1 MSLQH
6 SPTPTESS
14 FASCPPSTEFGTAP
28 LPYRTAIG
36 QTGAAR
42 GTCTISLSLRHAGA
56 QALKIRWES
65 IGPVDA
71 PVILVQGG
79 ISANRHVCASTQ
91 FPESGWWQAQA
102 GDGGPL
108 DTRRYRLLA
117 IDWLGADGGL
127 DVCIDPADQADAI
140 AAVLDQLQIEC
151 VAAFVGASYGAMVGL
166 QFAARHPQRLRQLIA
181 ISGAHRTHAQTTAL
195 RVIQRR
201 IVKLGVDHSA
211 ANEALALARALAVIG
226 YRSPN
231 EFQQR
236 FAAQPSIR
244 DNAPHFP
251 VEDYLDAVGSKF
263 VSRFST
269 TAYLRLSESIDFQQ
283 VQPESITV
291 PTDVVAIDQDQIVPL
306 ADLEELT
313 ARLAGRR
320 LLHRISSL
328 YGHDAFLKEVD
339 AIAAILHRV
348 LDRPLNAL
356 PAREALV

>member
-6 SPTPTESS
+6 SPSPTETG
-14 FASCPPSTEFGTAP
+14 FASCPGATESLTP
-28 LPYRTAIG
+28 LRYRTAIG

-42 GTCTISLSLRHAGA
+42 GTCDAQLQLRHAGTHN
-56 QALKIRWES
+56 LKIRWES

-117 IDWLGADGGL
+117 IDWLGADGAL
-127 DVCIDPADQADAI
+127 DLCIDPADQADAI
-140 AAVLDQLQIEC
+140 ASVLDKLNIHC
-151 VAAFVGASYGAMVGL
+151 AAAFVGASYGAMVGL
-166 QFAARHPQRLRQLIA
+166 QFAARHPSRLRRLIA

-201 IVKLGVDHSA
+201 IVKLGLAHSA
-211 ANEALALARALAVIG
+211 GAEALALARALAVIG
-226 YRSPN
+226 YRSPS

-236 FAAQPSIR
+236 FDAAPTIT
-244 DNAPHFP
+244 DNAPRFS
-251 VEDYLDAVGSKF
+251 VEDYFDAVGSKF
-263 VSRFST
+263 VARFST
-269 TAYLRLSESIDFQQ
+269 TAYLRLSESIDFQR

-291 PTDVVAIDQDQIVPL
+291 ATDVVAIDQDQIVPL
-306 ADLEELT
+306 ADLEELSR
-313 ARLAGRR
+313 RLAGPRA
-320 LLHRISSL
+320 LHRISSL

-348 LDRPLNAL
+348 LDRPLNTL
-356 PAREALV
+356 PTREALV